1 MQQLP
6 TSIPEMV
13 LAIDIGTSGCRAALF
28 DNKGEVINSSEST
41 YSYSTYGLSGYAE
54 QDPEQILLAF
64 FNVII
69 KASANYSESITH
81 VVIDSVL
88 HSLVLVDKAGIPLT
102 PLSIWA
108 DTRAQRQCATLCE
121 FFTQHQWHEKT
132 GCPLSATYPLAR
144 LLWYKENLP
153 LLFARFGK
161 ALSIKSFIWYRIFGV
176 FVEDHSLASASGLF
190 NLQKSMW
197 DDDVL
202 GYLGLDASRLP
213 DPVPVEYQLAGSD
226 MQPDLPIGLPQ
237 QAAWVIGGGDGP
249 MAHLATVGYRSDAVS
264 ITLGTSSAVRMLSK
278 ADDAGR
284 RPDVWTYMLEKQ
296 HYISGIASNNG
307 GNVLDWYLHN
317 VLKTTVDW
325 DAIDLQLDSCGF
337 DKELYFFPYLFE
349 ERIFPGTRDLSSGL
363 LGIRADHTSLDIIR
377 AILEGIVF
385 HAVHMCK
392 RLVGSRTVNVIA
404 LSGSLSRLGFVREA
418 FAGLLNTSIQI
429 VPVLHAPQAGSFTM
443 LTGKIVTSGMDVVAK
458 ETGDNYGDK
467 YLTWQELLES
477 PSRSGR
483 IHGGC
488 IG

>member
-1 MQQLP
+1 MEQSP
-6 TSIPEMV
+6 TSKSEMV
-13 LAIDIGTSGCRAALF
+13 LAIDIGTSGCRAAML
-28 DNKGEVINSSEST
+28 DSQGAIINSSERTYT
-41 YSYSTYGLSGYAE
+41 YSTSAVNGYAE

-64 FNVII
+64 LDVI
-69 KASANYSESITH
+69 KLASAGYSDSITH

-88 HSLVLVDKAGIPLT
+88 HSLVLVDKSGVPLT

-108 DTRAQRQCATLCE
+108 DTRAQKQCATLQE
-121 FFTQHQWHEKT
+121 IFTQHHWHEKT
-132 GCPLSATYPLAR
+132 GCPLASTYPLAR

-153 LLFARFGK
+153 LVFDRFDK
-161 ALSIKSFIWYRIFGV
+161 ALSIKSFILYRIFGV
-176 FVEDHSLASASGLF
+176 FVEDYSLASASGLF
-190 NLQKSMW
+190 NLHEMVW
-197 DDDVL
+197 DSDVL
-202 GYLGLDASRLP
+202 GYLGFEVDRLP
-213 DPVPVEYQLAGSD
+213 SPVPVEYQFAGSS
-226 MQPDLPIGLPQ
+226 MKSDLPFGLPR

-284 RPDVWTYMLEKQ
+284 RHDVWTYMLEKQ

-317 VLKTTVDW
+317 ILKSAVDW
-325 DAIDLQLDSCGF
+325 DAIDLQLDSCPF
-337 DKELYFFPYLFE
+337 DKGLYFFPYLFE
-349 ERIFPGTRDLSSGL
+349 ERVFPGTRDLSSGL

-377 AILEGIVF
+377 AIMEGIVF

-392 RLVGSRTVNVIA
+392 RLVGSHAVNLIA
-404 LSGSLSRLGFVREA
+404 LSGSLSRLCFVRET
-418 FAGLLNTSIQI
+418 FAGLLNIPIQT
-429 VPVLHAPQAGSFTM
+429 VPALHAPQAGSFTM
-443 LTGKIVTSGMDVVAK
+443 LAGKIITSGMDVIARK
-458 ETGDNYGDK
+458 TGDNYGDK

-477 PSRSGR
+477 PSRPGR